1 MSSTTYQV
9 INVVSYKLDQIATV
23 TPHTTKVSSVE
34 EDIIIYKL
42 PGEKLGL
49 GLRFEGGSRANECVR
64 HLYVQ
69 CTAESSPAAKT
80 KCTWPGGLRAGD
92 EILLISG
99 KNVKKL
105 TRLDCVRALKGNDI
119 IIYIHVI
126 LNRV

>member
-1 MSSTTYQV
+1 M
-9 INVVSYKLDQIATV
+9 
-23 TPHTTKVSSVE
+23 SSVE

-105 TRLDCVRALKGNDI
+105 TRLDCVRALKGMNMKPLGTWTLCLLYYVVYDSPMPLVGYLI
-119 IIYIHVI
+119 ETFQI
-126 LNRV
+126 LP

>member
-105 TRLDCVRALKGNDI
+105 TRLDCVRALKGN
-119 IIYIHVI
+119 
-126 LNRV
+126 R

>member
-1 MSSTTYQV
+1 MSSIMYQV
-9 INVVSYKLDQIATV
+9 INIVSYKQDQIATV

-105 TRLDCVRALKGNDI
+105 TRLDCVRALKGNW
-119 IIYIHVI
+119 
-126 LNRV
+126 

>member
-1 MSSTTYQV
+1 M
-9 INVVSYKLDQIATV
+9 
-23 TPHTTKVSSVE
+23 SSVE

-105 TRLDCVRALKGNDI
+105 TRLDCVRALKGNYI

-126 LNRV
+126 LLFWYIVYDSVFPFIDYVI

>member
-1 MSSTTYQV
+1 M
-9 INVVSYKLDQIATV
+9 
-23 TPHTTKVSSVE
+23 SSVE

-105 TRLDCVRALKGNDI
+105 TRLDCVRALKGNYI

-126 LNRV
+126 LRIDHVELFWYIVYDSVFPFIDYVI

>member
-1 MSSTTYQV
+1 MSSITYQV
-9 INVVSYKLDQIATV
+9 INIVSYKQDQIATV

-105 TRLDCVRALKGNDI
+105 TRLDCVRALKGNW
-119 IIYIHVI
+119 
-126 LNRV
+126 

>member
-1 MSSTTYQV
+1 M
-9 INVVSYKLDQIATV
+9 KDQIPTV
-23 TPHTTKVSSVE
+23 TSSSTKVSSVE

-49 GLRFEGGSRANECVR
+49 GLRFEGGSRANECIR

-69 CTAESSPAAKT
+69 CTAVSSPAAKT

-92 EILLISG
+92 EILSISG

-105 TRLDCVRALKGNDI
+105 TRLDCVRALKGI
-119 IIYIHVI
+119 MSRISFTK
-126 LNRV
+126 LC

>member
-1 MSSTTYQV
+1 M
-9 INVVSYKLDQIATV
+9 
-23 TPHTTKVSSVE
+23 SSVE

-105 TRLDCVRALKGNDI
+105 TRLDCVRALKGNWGEYETSWDVDI
-119 IIYIHVI
+119 ITLCMIPLCHWLVI
-126 LNRV
+126 

>member
-1 MSSTTYQV
+1 MSSIMYQV
-9 INVVSYKLDQIATV
+9 INIVSYKQDQIATV

-105 TRLDCVRALKGNDI
+105 TRLDCVRALKGNG
-119 IIYIHVI
+119 
-126 LNRV
+126 

>member
-1 MSSTTYQV
+1 M
-9 INVVSYKLDQIATV
+9 
-23 TPHTTKVSSVE
+23 SSVE

-126 LNRV
+126 LRIDHVE